1 MNKPKYIDIHSHINF
16 AAYDEDR
23 DEVVKRALESGTWM
37 INVGTK
43 KETSQSAVDLANKY
57 SEGVY
62 AIIGLHPIHANKS
75 FHDVDEIGPEGKA
88 FNSSGEKFDLD
99 FYGELIKNPKV
110 VGVGECGLDFF
121 RIPEEDPST
130 DSTSSPQASSGRGKH
145 EFIKKQRQAFGVQIE
160 LAAENDKPLM
170 IHCRNAYTET
180 LQILKVYKM
189 EYGDKLRGNFHFF
202 AGSLDEAKQILD
214 LGFTL
219 SFTGVI
225 TFTHDYDELVKFVP
239 LDRIMSETDCPY
251 VTPAPHRGKRNE
263 PMYVSEVVKKIAE
276 IKGLDEEEVR
286 EQLVENA
293 LNMFG
298 IGV

>member
-16 AAYDEDR
+16 AAYEEDR
-23 DEVVKRALESGTWM
+23 DEVIKRTLESGTWM

-43 KETSQSAVDLANKY
+43 EQTSKSAVDLANRY
-57 SEGVY
+57 EEGVY

-75 FHDVDEIGPEGKA
+75 FHDKDEIGEEGTP
-88 FNSSGEKFDLD
+88 FNSSGERFDLD
-99 FYGELIKNPKV
+99 FYGDLIKDPKV

-121 RIPEEDPST
+121 RIEGTE
-130 DSTSSPQASSGRGKH
+130 REKE

-170 IHCRNAYTET
+170 IHCREAYRET

-202 AGSLDEAKQILD
+202 AGSLEEAQQILD
-214 LGFTL
+214 LGFNL

-225 TFTHDYDELVKFVP
+225 TFTKDYDELVKMVP
-239 LDRIMSETDCPY
+239 MDRIMSETDCPY
-251 VTPAPHRGKRNE
+251 VTPAPHRGQRNE
-263 PMYVSEVVKKIAE
+263 PMYVSEVAKKIAE
-276 IKGLDEEEVR
+276 IKGEDEEKVR
-286 EQLVENA
+286 EQLVDNA
-293 LNMFG
+293 IKFFG
-298 IGV
+298 LS